1 MSILKIIA
9 HNNYAKIRNK
19 KFKGANKMENKHEIS
34 GIKCNVSNCV
44 YHAKNDACEAGM
56 IEVGP
61 CSTCNCTTDTCCN
74 TFKAKN

>member
-1 MSILKIIA
+1 
-9 HNNYAKIRNK
+9 
-19 KFKGANKMENKHEIS
+19 MENKHEIS

-44 YHAKNDACEAGM
+44 YHAKNNACEAGM

-61 CSTCNCTTDTCCN
+61 CDTCNCTTDTCCN

>member
-1 MSILKIIA
+1 
-9 HNNYAKIRNK
+9 
-19 KFKGANKMENKHEIS
+19 MENKHEIS

-44 YHAKNDACEAGM
+44 YHAKDNACEAGS

-61 CSTCNCTTDTCCN
+61 CSNCSCKTDTCCN